1 MNEEEQTPTDDQPG
15 AEQGLPDRDTPGREA
30 EDVSRSQAEDV
41 PGAGDG
47 LSQEEVR
54 ERLEEQIRKL
64 RIQDLMVESVVSVL
78 NLTARRI
85 AKEDERDL
93 EQARVGIE
101 AIRAWVD
108 LLPEEA
114 ATQIRNALS
123 ELQVLFAN
131 VAEGKQPG
139 AEQGGDPRGT
149 PGSGAEDVPRTDQEE
164 RPPPPQPPPRGEPP
178 PRLWTP
184 PGSD

>member
-1 MNEEEQTPTDDQPG
+1 VNDNERAEPEQSG
-15 AEQGLPDRDTPGREA
+15 AEQPA
-30 EDVSRSQAEDV
+30 EEQ
-41 PGAGDG
+41 

-93 EQARVGIE
+93 EQAQVGIE

-123 ELQVLFAN
+123 ELQMLYAN
-131 VAEGKQPG
+131 VADGKQPG
-139 AEQGGDPRGT
+139 AEQGGRPRGT
-149 PGSGAEDVPRTDQEE
+149 PGSGAEDMPRSDGEKQ
-164 RPPPPQPPPRGEPP
+164 PPPPQPPRRGEPP

-184 PGSD
+184 PGTD

>member
-1 MNEEEQTPTDDQPG
+1 MNEQEQTGEQP
-15 AEQGLPDRDTPGREA
+15 
-30 EDVSRSQAEDV
+30 
-41 PGAGDG
+41 
-47 LSQEEVR
+47 SQEELR
-54 ERLEEQIRKL
+54 RRLEEQLRNL

-93 EQARVGIE
+93 EQGRVGIE

-108 LLPEEA
+108 LLPDDA
-114 ATQIRNALS
+114 ANQIRNALS
-123 ELQVLFAN
+123 ELQMLYASA
-131 VAEGKQPG
+131 AE
-139 AEQGGDPRGT
+139 EQGGGGEQQQPAAAHGGQSSDA
-149 PGSGAEDVPRTDQEE
+149 PGREAGDVPGEKE
-164 RPPPPQPPPRGEPP
+164 GGPPQPPRRGEPP